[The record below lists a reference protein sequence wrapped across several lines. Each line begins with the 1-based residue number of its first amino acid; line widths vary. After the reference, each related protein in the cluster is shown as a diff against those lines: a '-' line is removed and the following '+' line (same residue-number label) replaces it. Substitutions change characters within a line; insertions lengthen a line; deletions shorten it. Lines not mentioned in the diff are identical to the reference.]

1 MPKWLIQLTA
11 GNCIN
16 HKKSNPLAHFWCMC
30 NWPPKKKIENCWRS
44 YPYNSITLFANYHT
58 ALTRGIQFACTYLD
72 RRHPKNKHAIY
83 RVFILKTEFYSTAKH
98 YAINIAHIKQKLPH
112 KMPCILLIASN
123 LVAKKYIDYEKRL
136 PSNGLYTCNSKCLL
150 GHTPEPTNIW
160 ILCNEVA
167 STHKRPVM
175 QLDRLP
181 W

>member
-1 MPKWLIQLTA
+1 MHWYMSNWPSKPNYLILKTVGGVRGTLYAIFCQNDWVQLTA
-11 GNCIN
+11 GNCMN

-30 NWPPKKKIENCWRS
+30 NWPPKKIENCWRS
-44 YPYNSITLFANYHT
+44 YPYNSDTLFANYHT

-123 LVAKKYIDYEKRL
+123 LVEKKIYWLWKTSSIKSFIY
-136 PSNGLYTCNSKCLL
+136 
-150 GHTPEPTNIW
+150 
-160 ILCNEVA
+160 
-167 STHKRPVM
+167 M
-175 QLDRLP
+175 
-181 W
+181 